1 MAYLLRFMKLAG
13 LLFLFGLVILFFQF
27 NIFALQLAD
36 SWSQGTGWV
45 VFLVLTLAELA
56 GFLLLGYAWFPSR
69 SRLVLKANPT
79 AEEQQA
85 FCAEIHRRLAE
96 NSIIQAHNLKPDD
109 PDFIARALEILDA
122 RADETIRSDARKIF
136 LGTALAQN
144 GRLDALIVFIALARM
159 VWRISTIYNQ
169 RPTPAEIWSVYTAV
183 SSSAFVAFTLDALDI
198 PRTVTEALS
207 SLVPAVAPS
216 MAGSSMPIVGM
227 SMHLFTQA
235 MLDGAANGFLAIR
248 AGVLTKNAFRYSGLD
263 RDAARSLSSREI
275 RSTMLSL
282 SRECLGDITSG
293 LKEQVKDMA
302 GSVADNCVE
311 KTRNAA
317 RSVASSVTDA
327 ASSAGG
333 LVLRGG
339 EAVVDAVSTGVGSTV
354 DAVTSTAS
362 QAASTVTRTTETVTG
377 AVKDTVSSAAHTVT
391 RTTEAVTGAVRDTV
405 SSAAHTVSKTTDAV
419 TGAVRDTVSTA
430 AHTVS
435 KTTDAV
441 TGAVRDTVS
450 TAAHTVSKTTDAVTG
465 AVKSTVTGTVD
476 LASDTLRS
484 AGHAVSQ
491 GGAAVRRTVQEG
503 RDTAKKLLHGAG
515 SLFGSVLPHR
525 KRTGRYTADEEAA
538 LRLALLWCEGRLSAE
553 RLAALAGFA
562 HQQKVSQAL
571 IVLFSAE
578 PDLDALSPWLA
589 KWRGQE
595 EDVLRL
601 MDELHLVP
609 ESPAAC
615 TWLGELGAFL
625 GLGTVLAD
633 RHL

>member
-85 FCAEIHRRLAE
+85 FCAEMHRRLAE
-96 NSIIQAHNLKPDD
+96 NSIIQAHNLKPGD

-441 TGAVRDTVS
+441 TGAV
-450 TAAHTVSKTTDAVTG
+450 
-465 AVKSTVTGTVD
+465 KSTVTGTVD

-562 HQQKVSQAL
+562 HQQKVSQGL
-571 IVLFSAE
+571 MVLFSAE

-633 RHL
+633 RRL

>member
-1 MAYLLRFMKLAG
+1 MKLAG
-13 LLFLFGLVILFFQF
+13 LLFLFGLAVLFFQF

-56 GFLLLGYAWFPSR
+56 GFLLLGYAWFPKR
-69 SRLVLKANPT
+69 TRLVLKANPT

-85 FCAEIHRRLAE
+85 FCAEMHRSLAE
-96 NSIIQAHNLKPDD
+96 NSIIQAHNLKPGD

-263 RDAARSLSSREI
+263 KDSARTLSSREI

-282 SRECLGDITSG
+282 SKECLGDITSG

-317 RSVASSVTDA
+317 KSVASSVTDA

-339 EAVVDAVSTGVGSTV
+339 EAVVGAMSSGVGSTV
-354 DAVTSTAS
+354 EAVTSTAS
-362 QAASTVTRTTETVTG
+362 SAASTVTRTTETVTG

-391 RTTEAVTGAVRDTV
+391 RTTEAVTEAVRDTV
-405 SSAAHTVSKTTDAV
+405 SS
-419 TGAVRDTVSTA
+419 
-430 AHTVS
+430 
-435 KTTDAV
+435 
-441 TGAVRDTVS
+441 
-450 TAAHTVSKTTDAVTG
+450 AAHTVSKTTDAVTG

-503 RDTAKKLLHGAG
+503 RDTARKLLHGAG
-515 SLFGSVLPHR
+515 SLFGSVLPHK

-538 LRLALLWCEGRLSAE
+538 LRLALLWCEGRLSSE
-553 RLAALAGFA
+553 RLAALTGFA
-562 HQQKVSQAL
+562 HQHKVSQAL
-571 IVLFSAE
+571 MVLFGAD

-601 MDELHLVP
+601 MDELYLVP
-609 ESPAAC
+609 ESPTAC
-615 TWLGELGAFL
+615 TWLGELGALL

>member
-85 FCAEIHRRLAE
+85 FCAEMHRRLAE
-96 NSIIQAHNLKPDD
+96 NSIIQAHNLKPGD

-207 SLVPAVAPS
+207 NLVPAVAPS

-441 TGAVRDTVS
+441 TGAV
-450 TAAHTVSKTTDAVTG
+450 
-465 AVKSTVTGTVD
+465 KSTVTGTVD

>member
-85 FCAEIHRRLAE
+85 FCAEMHRRLAE
-96 NSIIQAHNLKPDD
+96 NSIIQAHNLKPGD

-207 SLVPAVAPS
+207 SLVPSVAPS

-275 RSTMLSL
+275 RSTMLTL

-419 TGAVRDTVSTA
+419 TGAVRDTVSSA

-441 TGAVRDTVS
+441 TD
-450 TAAHTVSKTTDAVTG
+450 
-465 AVKSTVTGTVD
+465 AVKSTVTGTVGR
-476 LASDTLRS
+476 ASDTLRS

-525 KRTGRYTADEEAA
+525 KRAGRYTTDEEAA
-538 LRLALLWCEGRLSAE
+538 LRLALLWCEGRLSSE

>member
-45 VFLVLTLAELA
+45 VFLLLTLAELA

-85 FCAEIHRRLAE
+85 FCAEMHRRLAE
-96 NSIIQAHNLKPDD
+96 NSIIQAHNLKPGD

-441 TGAVRDTVS
+441 TGAV
-450 TAAHTVSKTTDAVTG
+450 
-465 AVKSTVTGTVD
+465 KSTVTGTVD

-562 HQQKVSQAL
+562 HQQKVSQGL
-571 IVLFSAE
+571 MVLFSAE

-633 RHL
+633 RRL

>member
-85 FCAEIHRRLAE
+85 FCAEMHRRLAE
-96 NSIIQAHNLKPDD
+96 NSIIQAHNLKPCD

-441 TGAVRDTVS
+441 TGAV
-450 TAAHTVSKTTDAVTG
+450 
-465 AVKSTVTGTVD
+465 KSTVTGTVD

-562 HQQKVSQAL
+562 HQQKVSQGL
-571 IVLFSAE
+571 MVLFSAE

-633 RHL
+633 RRL

>member
-79 AEEQQA
+79 AEEQRA
-85 FCAEIHRRLAE
+85 FCAEMHRRLAE
-96 NSIIQAHNLKPDD
+96 NSIIQAHNLKPGD

-207 SLVPAVAPS
+207 SLVPAVVPAVAPS

-441 TGAVRDTVS
+441 TGAV
-450 TAAHTVSKTTDAVTG
+450 
-465 AVKSTVTGTVD
+465 KSTVTGTVD

>member
-85 FCAEIHRRLAE
+85 FCAEMHRRLVE

-441 TGAVRDTVS
+441 TGAV
-450 TAAHTVSKTTDAVTG
+450 
-465 AVKSTVTGTVD
+465 KSTVTGTVD

>member
-85 FCAEIHRRLAE
+85 FCAEMHRRLAE

-441 TGAVRDTVS
+441 TGAV
-450 TAAHTVSKTTDAVTG
+450 
-465 AVKSTVTGTVD
+465 KSTVTGTVD

>member
-85 FCAEIHRRLAE
+85 FCAEMHRRLAE
-96 NSIIQAHNLKPDD
+96 NSIIQAHNLKPGD

-441 TGAVRDTVS
+441 TGAV
-450 TAAHTVSKTTDAVTG
+450 
-465 AVKSTVTGTVD
+465 KSTVTSTVD
-476 LASDTLRS
+476 RASDTLRS

>member
-1 MAYLLRFMKLAG
+1 MKLAG
-13 LLFLFGLVILFFQF
+13 LLFLFGLAVLFFQF

-56 GFLLLGYAWFPSR
+56 GFLLLGYAWFPKR
-69 SRLVLKANPT
+69 TRLVLKANPT

-85 FCAEIHRRLAE
+85 FCAEMHRSLAE
-96 NSIIQAHNLKPDD
+96 NSIIQAHNLKPGD

-263 RDAARSLSSREI
+263 KDSARTLSSREI

-282 SRECLGDITSG
+282 SKECLGDITSG

-317 RSVASSVTDA
+317 KSVASSVTDA

-339 EAVVDAVSTGVGSTV
+339 EAVVGAVSSGVGSTV
-354 DAVTSTAS
+354 EAVTSTAS
-362 QAASTVTRTTETVTG
+362 SAASTVTRTTETVTG
-377 AVKDTVSSAAHTVT
+377 AVKDTVSS
-391 RTTEAVTGAVRDTV
+391 
-405 SSAAHTVSKTTDAV
+405 
-419 TGAVRDTVSTA
+419 
-430 AHTVS
+430 
-435 KTTDAV
+435 
-441 TGAVRDTVS
+441 
-450 TAAHTVSKTTDAVTG
+450 AAHTVSKTTDAVTG

-503 RDTAKKLLHGAG
+503 RDTARKLLHGAG
-515 SLFGSVLPHR
+515 SLFGSVLPHK

-538 LRLALLWCEGRLSAE
+538 LRLALLWCEGRLSSE
-553 RLAALAGFA
+553 RLAALTGFA
-562 HQQKVSQAL
+562 HQHKVSQAL
-571 IVLFSAE
+571 MVLLGAD

-601 MDELHLVP
+601 MDELYLVP
-609 ESPAAC
+609 ESPTAC
-615 TWLGELGAFL
+615 TWLGELGALL

>member
-85 FCAEIHRRLAE
+85 FCAEMHRRLAE
-96 NSIIQAHNLKPDD
+96 NSIIQAHNLKPGD

-441 TGAVRDTVS
+441 TGAV
-450 TAAHTVSKTTDAVTG
+450 
-465 AVKSTVTGTVD
+465 KSTVTGTVD
-476 LASDTLRS
+476 RASDTLRS